1 VSNAA
6 QYIAVANSSPLS
18 GPVAVYM
25 HGAMTQI
32 LVAEEQISPRL
43 IAALSAVS
51 TAIVAG
57 LLPRIEPLKLP
68 WGPVR
73 IDLRDDVDT
82 ERIVPTITPSG
93 IVVPIPRQLL
103 TAEVA
108 RGLELLGTETMRW
121 YNPPTAS

>member
-1 VSNAA
+1 
-6 QYIAVANSSPLS
+6 
-18 GPVAVYM
+18 
-25 HGAMTQI
+25 MTQI
-32 LVAEEQISPRL
+32 LVVEDEISSRL
-43 IAALSAVS
+43 IAALSTVS

-57 LLPRIEPLKLP
+57 LIPRIEPRTEP

-103 TAEVA
+103 TVEVA
-108 RGLELLGTETMRW
+108 RGLEVLGTETMRW
-121 YNPPTAS
+121 YDPPAAGR

>member
-1 VSNAA
+1 MRGTTTHV
-6 QYIAVANSSPLS
+6 
-18 GPVAVYM
+18 
-25 HGAMTQI
+25 
-32 LVAEEQISPRL
+32 LVVEKEISPRL
-43 IAALSAVS
+43 ITTLSTVS

-57 LLPRIEPLKLP
+57 LTPRTEPLKDP

-73 IDLRDDVDT
+73 LDLRDDVDT

-121 YNPPTAS
+121 YDPPKGS